1 MSVLYYAVITDEL
14 ELKMLHPA
22 KWKTHLL
29 RLKGKTV
36 QVTCERRKKIRSLT
50 QNAYY
55 WGVVIRMIA
64 DECGYIGKEDEEALH
79 NRLKE
84 MFLPRHGK
92 MAIAK
97 STSELDTEEFG
108 DYIEK
113 IKVWAAN
120 ELKIY
125 IPEPGEMEE

>member
-36 QVTCERRKKIRSLT
+36 QVTCERRKKTRSST

-84 MFLPRHGK
+84 MFLGRKGRLG
-92 MAIAK
+92 ITQG
-97 STSELDTEEFG
+97 TSELTTEQFG
-108 DYIEK
+108 EYIER
-113 IKVWAAN
+113 IKAWAAE